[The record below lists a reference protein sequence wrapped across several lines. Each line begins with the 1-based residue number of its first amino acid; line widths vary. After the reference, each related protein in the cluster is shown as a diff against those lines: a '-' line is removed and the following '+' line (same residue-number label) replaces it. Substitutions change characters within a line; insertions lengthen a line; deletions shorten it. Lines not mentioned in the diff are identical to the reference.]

1 MDDTTDTT
9 ANDSGKTALVTGAN
23 KGIGLAI
30 ARGLAGR
37 GMTVLLGARDPG
49 RGEKAAAR
57 LRDDGLD
64 VRAVALDVTDPASAG
79 AAAGR
84 AAAETGRLDVLVNN
98 AGISGGPLHLP
109 DEADLDVV
117 RRVFDTNLFGVYR
130 VTNAVLPLLREAPAG
145 RIVNISSGTSSMTAM
160 TDRGHYFWNTAA
172 SAAYPASKAALN
184 MLTVQYA
191 KRLRDTAIKVNA
203 AAPGACATDF
213 TAEFTRATG
222 RTTDRTAEQG
232 AAIAIRLATL
242 DGDGPTGGFFDDDG
256 PVPW

>member
-1 MDDTTDTT
+1 MNDTT
-9 ANDSGKTALVTGAN
+9 TALVTGAN
-23 KGIGLAI
+23 KGIGRAI
-30 ARGLAGR
+30 AEGLAAR
-37 GMTVLLGARDPG
+37 GMTVLIGARDPG
-49 RGEKAAAR
+49 LGEKAAAS
-57 LRDDGLD
+57 LRDAGHDA
-64 VRAVALDVTDPASAG
+64 RAVALDVTDPATVD
-79 AAAGR
+79 AAAR
-84 AAAETGRLDVLVNN
+84 RVTESTGRLDVLVNN
-98 AGISGGPLHLP
+98 AGISGGAGHLP

-117 RRVFDTNLFGVYR
+117 HRVFDTNLYGVIR
-130 VTNAVLPLLREAPAG
+130 VTNAMLPLLREAPAG

-160 TDRGHYFWNTAA
+160 TDPDHYFWNTPA

-191 KRLRDTAIKVNA
+191 KRLRDTNILINA

-213 TAEFTRATG
+213 VLDFTRLTG

-242 DGDGPTGGFFDDDG
+242 GDGGPTGGFFHDDG

>member
-1 MDDTTDTT
+1 MNDTT
-9 ANDSGKTALVTGAN
+9 TALVTGAN
-23 KGIGLAI
+23 KGIGYAI
-30 ARGLAGR
+30 ARGLAER

-49 RGEKAAAR
+49 LGAKAAAE
-57 LRDDGLD
+57 LRDAGLD
-64 VRAVALDVTDPASAG
+64 VREVVLDVTDAASVR
-79 AAAGR
+79 AAAGHV
-84 AAAETGRLDVLVNN
+84 AASAGRLDVLVNN
-98 AGISGGPLHLP
+98 AGISGGPVHLP

-145 RIVNISSGTSSMTAM
+145 RIVNISSGTSSMAAM
-160 TDRGHYFWNTAA
+160 TDPGHYFWDVAA

-184 MLTVQYA
+184 MLTIQYA
-191 KRLRDTAIKVNA
+191 KRLRDTRIKVNA

-213 TAEFTRATG
+213 TVEFARVFG
-222 RTTDRTAEQG
+222 RTVERTAEQG

-242 DGDGPTGGFFDDDG
+242 GEDGPTGGFFDDDG